1 MKYDQLI
8 NKQFHILQ
16 RNKINKDKDKSEIKE
31 SSKKKQETK
40 NISNRSDSEII
51 K

>member
-1 MKYDQLI
+1 MSIKTYVVNLD
-8 NKQFHILQ
+8 
-16 RNKINKDKDKSEIKE
+16 KDKDNGKSEIKE

-40 NISNRSDSEII
+40 NISNKSDSEII